1 MAYKFDNY
9 GWYDGDA
16 DGDRTTNIQP
26 ANLSMTT
33 TPGELRANFTGYEWL
48 DLPYVAPVI
57 VEPKQPVPPL
67 VSKFKAKAA
76 LLNAGHLA
84 TVEAIMA
91 NPATPELMRLAWT
104 EAQEFRRDSPT
115 VAAMAAALDLTDEDV
130 DNLFVYAEGV
140 SA

>member
-67 VSKFKAKAA
+67 VSKFQAKAA

-84 TVEAIMA
+84 TVEAIMS
-91 NPATPELMRLAWT
+91 NQATPELMRLAWT